1 MKKILSTIGKLLP
14 LIRFRESSKYWE
26 ERYRLG
32 GESGDGSRGANA
44 EYKASVINRFIAQH
58 GVHSL
63 IEFGCGDGVQLE
75 MFNASA
81 YIGVDVSQTVIQ
93 QCRTRFSGDAGKRF
107 ILNNDYAGECAELS
121 LSLDVIFHLVEDPV
135 YNTYL
140 DRLFAAAE
148 RYVLIYSTSA
158 DLRDTGVPH
167 VRHRDVAADVDS
179 RFSQFERLPEDE
191 AGIPPP
197 VRYDRGLPTRFFI
210 YKRTEHLHQRS
221 TDHPEPND

>member
-26 ERYRLG
+26 DRYRLG
-32 GESGDGSRGANA
+32 GESGDGSRGVNA

-58 GVHSL
+58 GVRSL
-63 IEFGCGDGVQLE
+63 IEFGCGDGVQLA
-75 MFNASA
+75 MFNAPA

-93 QCRTRFSGDAGKRF
+93 QCRTRFSDDTGKRF
-107 ILNNDYAGECAELS
+107 ILNLDYAGECADIS
-121 LSLDVIFHLVEDPV
+121 MSLDVIFHLVEDPV

-158 DLRDTGVPH
+158 DLQDTGVPH
-167 VRHRDVAADVDS
+167 VRHRDVAADV
-179 RFSQFERLPEDE
+179 RRLFPQFERMTLEE
-191 AGIPPP
+191 ESLPPP
-197 VRYDRGLPTRFFI
+197 VRFDRGLPTRFFI
-210 YKRTEHLHQRS
+210 YQRHGAS
-221 TDHPEPND
+221 NHGTGDQPDP

>member
-1 MKKILSTIGKLLP
+1 MKILSTIGKLLP

-26 ERYRLG
+26 DRYRLG
-32 GESGDGSRGANA
+32 GESGDGSRGVNA
-44 EYKASVINRFIAQH
+44 EYKASVINRFITQH
-58 GVHSL
+58 DVRSL

-81 YIGVDVSQTVIQ
+81 YIGVDVSRTVIQ
-93 QCRTRFSGDAGKRF
+93 QCRARFLGDAGKRF
-107 ILNNDYAGECAELS
+107 ILADDYAGECADLS
-121 LSLDVIFHLVEDPV
+121 LSMDVIFHLVEDPV

-167 VRHRDVAADVDS
+167 VRHRDVAADV
-179 RFSQFERLPEDE
+179 RKLFPQFERMAAAEESLPS
-191 AGIPPP
+191 P
-197 VRYDRGLPTRFFI
+197 VRFDRGLPTRFFI
-210 YKRTEHLHQRS
+210 YQRQDTIPS
-221 TDHPEPND
+221 RNG